1 MPLVII
7 AFLAG
12 VLTALAPCV
21 LPIIPVVIG
30 GSVGGKPDRRKPF
43 IVCASLLVSIV
54 AFTLL
59 LKGSTL
65 LISVPDVFWRT
76 FSGVMIAFFGL
87 TLFFPLLWDKLTAWT
102 GIFNKSQ
109 RALGGAYKKGGV
121 GGAIMIGAMLGPVF
135 SSCSPVYLFILSTVL
150 PRNFAEGVIY
160 IVAYAL
166 GLCVVLLLVGI
177 FGQKVIAKFAWA
189 TNPYGWFKRGTGVL
203 LVLAGLAIMTG
214 ADRSLQQYVVDRGIL
229 DITEVEQKL
238 LE

>member
-1 MPLVII
+1 MPLIII

-76 FSGVMIAFFGL
+76 LSGVMIAFFGL
-87 TLFFPLLWDKLTAWT
+87 TLLFPLLWDKLTAWT

-121 GGAIMIGAMLGPVF
+121 GGAVMIGAMLGPVF

-150 PRNFAEGVIY
+150 PRNFLEGIIY

-203 LVLAGLAIMTG
+203 LVLAGLAIVSG

-229 DITEVEQKL
+229 DITKVEQQL
-238 LE
+238 LK